1 MAKIHLCASW
11 SGKGWACRWGQH
23 PRHMMDSL
31 PWRQLPCSHDLL
43 WKYYHH
49 PICLQD
55 HPTWW
60 KSLILFWSSQLVL
73 AHCVGPRSSWTAL
86 QFEDPYVI
94 LGPKKKWPSKIYKPY
109 WKGWPSHSIKSLKK
123 CWGCVI
129 IPFFEKFVVN
139 HALSGTRGLATP
151 LAVCLPSASKA
162 KHPAQW
168 PSIHP
173 TLTSIVRCKAK
184 QLVQAFH
191 LFIGNPMALRKNKYR
206 TQSIYT
212 HLSFIN
218 MLTYLGC
225 LGARSKNWIIRSKGL
240 SSWAPGSTEG
250 SNHNGLWG
258 VIELGNSTEG

>member
-1 MAKIHLCASW
+1 MFPWSSMEIWPSSHMSSRSSHLVNV
-11 SGKGWACRWGQH
+11 
-23 PRHMMDSL
+23 PDFV
-31 PWRQLPCSHDLL
+31 
-43 WKYYHH
+43 
-49 PICLQD
+49 
-55 HPTWW
+55 
-60 KSLILFWSSQLVL
+60 LILSVGTCSLRRPSIFLNSSTSRGSLRNFG
-73 AHCVGPRSSWTAL
+73 A
-86 QFEDPYVI
+86 
-94 LGPKKKWPSKIYKPY
+94 KKTMIDLRKYKPY
-109 WKGWPSHSIKSLKK
+109 WKNLSKPYGFHPHPNY
-123 CWGCVI
+123 I
-129 IPFFEKFVVN
+129 IPFFEKLVVN

-168 PSIHP
+168 PSIQP

-191 LFIGNPMALRKNKYR
+191 LFIGNPMALRKNQYR

-250 SNHNGLWG
+250 SSHNGLWG